1 MKMNKTEI
9 KKLRGIV
16 EAVRK
21 TGAKPL
27 RGAVIDTEP
36 DEIKV
41 PVKFLRSKEYSHSMK
56 TVFQLLK
63 GYAAEKGRKRD
74 ENGNP
79 ILPPQ
84 KEMAREAGISRATLQ
99 RALDKLVQ
107 AGLLNVRRQGL
118 AQKGESQNVYILAPF
133 FYEIGGFKE

>member
-1 MKMNKTEI
+1 MNEAET
-9 KKLRGIV
+9 KKLKDIYD
-16 EAVRK
+16 AVK
-21 TGAKPL
+21 ATGAKPL

-36 DEIKV
+36 DEIRV
-41 PVKFLRSKEYSHSMK
+41 PVKFLRSKEYSRSTK

-84 KEMAREAGISRATLQ
+84 KEMALEAGISRTTLY
-99 RALDKLVQ
+99 RALNDLIE
-107 AGLLNVRRQGL
+107 AGLLKVKRQGL
-118 AQKGESQNVYILAPF
+118 SQKGESQNVYILAPF